1 MRKQKISALPVI
13 TIIFAAFM
21 LGFFFGRNQN
31 RSGISVTVP
40 EKFMTAPTLQSESVT
55 LPPPETA
62 AISFPISIN
71 EAGKEEI
78 MVLPGIG
85 EVLAQRILDYRE
97 ENGGFSAPEE
107 LLKVEGIG
115 KKRLEEILDFITIG
129 G

>member
-13 TIIFAAFM
+13 TIILAAFM
-21 LGFFFGRNQN
+21 LGFFLGRNQN
-31 RSGISVTVP
+31 RSGISVMIP
-40 EKFMTAPTLQSESVT
+40 EEFMTAPHQQTETVT

-71 EAGKEEI
+71 DAGKEEI
-78 MVLPGIG
+78 MALPGIG

>member
-13 TIIFAAFM
+13 TVVLAAFM
-21 LGFFFGRNQN
+21 LGFFLGRNQN

-40 EKFMTAPTLQSESVT
+40 EKFMTIPPQQTETVA

-71 EAGKEEI
+71 EASKEEI
-78 MVLPGIG
+78 MALPGIG
-85 EVLAQRILDYRE
+85 EVLAQRILDYRD
-97 ENGGFSAPEE
+97 ENGSFSVPED